1 MSALGTSRHSRRC
14 NVLGRYWAYSG
25 HRRISA
31 RVSSVAH
38 DPKQTLGVHRG
49 NDFDADFSPYQCTR
63 LLACLFAFNKRNEN
77 PIQNRNRNACGDNLR
92 PIDVALRHV
101 SLLGIAPVDVA

>member
-1 MSALGTSRHSRRC
+1 MSAIGLTADK
-14 NVLGRYWAYSG
+14 GRFLASCGLSAY
-25 HRRISA
+25 
-31 RVSSVAH
+31 
-38 DPKQTLGVHRG
+38 DPKRTLGVHRG